1 MKVKISERVK
11 EQQKKKNHFNQGNWI
26 LRRIEMNK
34 IVIYFSHSYCLRNP
48 WRWRRWFGTTSEGT
62 RECEDL
68 SRKYSQ
74 ELNETHN
81 MKWIMEIEFK
91 IQQHEKK
98 RSERKISQE
107 WLFIQFVYS
116 SIYLCMVRCCG
127 WLKEVRFIQHL
138 PWNRVCLYS
147 ILIKHSNEERIRYL
161 LLLFTHP

>member
-34 IVIYFSHSYCLRNP
+34 IVIYFSHSYCLRNHP

-98 RSERKISQE
+98 KKWTKDFPRMI
-107 WLFIQFVYS
+107 I
-116 SIYLCMVRCCG
+116 
-127 WLKEVRFIQHL
+127 
-138 PWNRVCLYS
+138 YS
-147 ILIKHSNEERIRYL
+147 ICVFINLFMYGEMLWVAERRFDSSNICLGIECVYIR
-161 LLLFTHP
+161 F